1 MVSNSINSANY
12 NPLYKQQ
19 CQNVKLIESAY
30 DSIERQV
37 KDSIK
42 TENKNEEIV
51 FTRLLSN
58 ITVIWMEAYILKICY
73 DNNYFTEEDIL
84 KIRESQSLEQR
95 IVSLINMAVCKRHNI
110 PFTRK
115 QLDKELKYTER
126 ARYKGLIQLI
136 HEDFTESINI
146 RNKIA
151 HGQWKFAYSNGLN
164 VLDEIVTAKI
174 NSENIVGIQLKRNLF
189 KNLMELIQH
198 IAVDFQK
205 YDTDFDIMYEKIEG
219 FKHNKEGRSYKDYR
233 TKLIES
239 YQRGIAREREN
250 RTQSVG

>member
-1 MVSNSINSANY
+1 MVSTNFANY
-12 NPLYKQQ
+12 SPLYKQQ

-30 DSIERQV
+30 DSIEKKV
-37 KDSIK
+37 KEAIK
-42 TENKNEEIV
+42 TEDKNEEVV

-58 ITVIWMEAYILKICY
+58 ITVIWMEASILKICY

-95 IVSLINMAVCKRHNI
+95 ITSLINMAVCKRHNI

-115 QLDKELKYTER
+115 QLDTELKYTER

-136 HEDFTESINI
+136 QEDFTESINI

-151 HGQWKFAYSNGLN
+151 HGQWKFAYSNGSN
-164 VLDEIVTAKI
+164 ALDEIVTAKI

-198 IAVDFQK
+198 IAVDFDK
-205 YDTDFDIMYEKIEG
+205 YDSTFDVMYEKIEG
-219 FKHNKEGRSYKDYR
+219 YKHNKEGRNYKEYKN
-233 TKLIES
+233 KLIES
-239 YQRGIAREREN
+239 YKRGMVRKKESLSRSA
-250 RTQSVG
+250 V